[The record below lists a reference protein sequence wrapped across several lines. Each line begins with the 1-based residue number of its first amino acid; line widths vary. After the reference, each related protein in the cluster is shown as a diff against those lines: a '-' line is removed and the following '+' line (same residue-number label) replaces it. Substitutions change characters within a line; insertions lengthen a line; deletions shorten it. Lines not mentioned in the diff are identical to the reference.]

1 MKYIN
6 CEEDFL
12 NCFSNSLYKKIVK
25 ESSIRLCRSMSK
37 KEYEEILKKLY
48 KQLNNYEYRVDSV
61 EEKLFVYKSNNVAR
75 IVPVLTVKDE
85 LLYYF
90 LCKMIEENIAINRT
104 ENTYGGWLLGN
115 EIRLEED
122 TEINYV
128 YKSYNPLLWN
138 ENWKNFQNILYYNVK
153 NLDDEAIIL
162 KLDIANFYDNIN
174 LNLLEKKLLVSV
186 SKDKLEYINML
197 MYFLR
202 NWDLKNDKYHLK
214 SVGIPQNEFGDQSRL
229 LANFYLQDYDK
240 KIKKICDISNATYI
254 RFADDQIII
263 IRDRTKINDIM
274 YVIAKELNKIGLN
287 LNASKV
293 KKYNKDTIQIFYG
306 IPIFKLL
313 DDNKYDEAAKK
324 FIEYKEQKDY
334 EFNYISS
341 LKRLLNIGLNKINIS
356 SRNKIKSIITD
367 YQFVRESNDYYM
379 GKTYENLSVE
389 EKEELIDLIYRISKE
404 TTYNSFHYNA
414 INFITKYKI
423 NANIDEIVS
432 RIKEI
437 EEIL

>member
-25 ESSIRLCRSMSK
+25 ESSIRLCRSMSR

-104 ENTYGGWLLGN
+104 ENTYGGWLIGN

-153 NLDDEAIIL
+153 DLDDEAIIL

-186 SKDKLEYINML
+186 PKDKLEYINML

-274 YVIAKELNKIGLN
+274 YVIAKELNKLGLN

-379 GKTYENLSVE
+379 GKTYENLSEE

>member
-6 CEEDFL
+6 SEEDFL

-37 KEYEEILKKLY
+37 KEYEEILKNLY

-61 EEKLFVYKSNNVAR
+61 EEKLFVYKTNNVAR

-153 NLDDEAIIL
+153 DLDDEAIIL

-186 SKDKLEYINML
+186 PKDKLEYINML

-274 YVIAKELNKIGLN
+274 YVIAKELNKLGLN

-324 FIEYKEQKDY
+324 FIKYKEQKDY

-379 GKTYENLSVE
+379 GKTYENLSEE